1 VCKFVDSSIFFKFA
15 LFYVFETL
23 FEKVYLAKLV
33 YHPSTYKNANQHL
46 QDHKQWKV
54 EELGSSK
61 FDALHGSLN
70 CTKKSCDCEPV
81 VALSTCQGICFTALA

>member
-1 VCKFVDSSIFFKFA
+1 MFLK
-15 LFYVFETL
+15 LFLRE
-23 FEKVYLAKLV
+23 VYHAKLL
-33 YHPSTYKNANQHL
+33 YCPSTDKNTDQHL

-61 FDALHGSLN
+61 FDALNGSLN
-70 CTKKSCDCEPV
+70 CTKESCDCDPV